1 MGLLLSLCLCAGCA
15 APPAETSGEPGEP
28 AVRQEQDD
36 AVPSGTEQEPET
48 EPAAEPET
56 EQEPETEPAAEPGT
70 EQEPEAEPA
79 AEPGADPETE
89 PAAEPAPEG
98 GAESQPASAPGT
110 LPLEGHIICLD
121 PGHCVTEEAGK
132 GYREPVSP
140 LSDETKPRYLSGTQG
155 ATLTEEQLNLQVGL
169 KLRDA
174 LTALGAEV
182 VMTREV
188 SEIALPNTERC
199 RIANESGADV
209 HIHIHADGSES
220 KKAHG
225 VSVLIPGGDLLGT
238 PSIVEESARLGELM
252 VDRVCEATGAK
263 NRGTVP
269 RSDLTGLNFSEIPSV
284 FIEMGFMTNPEE
296 DALLSSGE
304 YQDKIVAGMAES
316 LLDWYGVER

>member
-1 MGLLLSLCLCAGCA
+1 MSRHWMHGKGIRLLALLLCLCLCAGCA
-15 APPAETSGEPGEP
+15 ASPAEDTETPVPPPA
-28 AVRQEQDD
+28 QED
-36 AVPSGTEQEPET
+36 PEPE
-48 EPAAEPET
+48 P
-56 EQEPETEPAAEPGT
+56 
-70 EQEPEAEPA
+70 EPEAP
-79 AEPGADPETE
+79 AEPVP
-89 PAAEPAPEG
+89 PVKP
-98 GAESQPASAPGT
+98 ESQTESETAPPPEPEPEP

-140 LSDETKPRYLSGTQG
+140 LSDETKPRYLSGTRG
-155 ATLTEEQLNLQVGL
+155 ASLTEEQLNLQVAL

-174 LTALGAEV
+174 LEALGAEV

-188 SEIALPNTERC
+188 SEISLPNTERC

-220 KKAHG
+220 TSANG
-225 VSVLIPGGDLLGT
+225 VSVLIPDGDLLGT
-238 PSIVEESARLGELM
+238 PSIVEESARLGQLM
-252 VDRVCEATGAK
+252 VDCVSEATGAK

-304 YQDKIVAGMAES
+304 YQDKIVAGMANS
-316 LLDWYGVER
+316 LLDWYGAER

>member
-1 MGLLLSLCLCAGCA
+1 MSRHWMHGKGGIRLLSLLLCLCLCAGCA
-15 APPAETSGEPGEP
+15 ASPAEDTETPAAPPPAQEDPG
-28 AVRQEQDD
+28 
-36 AVPSGTEQEPET
+36 PET
-48 EPAAEPET
+48 EPEAAAEPLPPAKPESQAESEDT
-56 EQEPETEPAAEPGT
+56 PQPEPEP
-70 EQEPEAEPA
+70 
-79 AEPGADPETE
+79 
-89 PAAEPAPEG
+89 
-98 GAESQPASAPGT
+98 QP

-140 LSDETKPRYLSGTQG
+140 LSDETKPRYLSGTRG
-155 ATLTEEQLNLQVGL
+155 ASLTEEQLNLQVAL

-174 LTALGAEV
+174 LEALGAEV

-188 SEIALPNTERC
+188 SEISLPNTERC

-209 HIHIHADGSES
+209 HVHIHADGSES
-220 KKAHG
+220 TSANG
-225 VSVLIPGGDLLGT
+225 VSVLIPDGDLLGT
-238 PSIVEESARLGELM
+238 PSIVEESARLGQLM
-252 VDRVCEATGAK
+252 VDCVSEATGAK

-304 YQDKIVAGMAES
+304 YQDKIVAGMANS
-316 LLDWYGVER
+316 LMDWYGAER

>member
-1 MGLLLSLCLCAGCA
+1 MSRHWMHGKGIRLLALLLCLCLCAGCA
-15 APPAETSGEPGEP
+15 ASPAEDTETPVPPPA
-28 AVRQEQDD
+28 QED
-36 AVPSGTEQEPET
+36 PEPE
-48 EPAAEPET
+48 P
-56 EQEPETEPAAEPGT
+56 
-70 EQEPEAEPA
+70 EPEAP
-79 AEPGADPETE
+79 AEPVPPVKPESETAPPPE
-89 PAAEPAPEG
+89 PEPEP
-98 GAESQPASAPGT
+98 

-140 LSDETKPRYLSGTQG
+140 LSDETKPRYLSGTRG
-155 ATLTEEQLNLQVGL
+155 ASLTEEQLNLQVAL

-174 LTALGAEV
+174 LEALGAEV

-188 SEIALPNTERC
+188 SEISLPNTERC

-209 HIHIHADGSES
+209 HVHIHADGSES
-220 KKAHG
+220 TSANG
-225 VSVLIPGGDLLGT
+225 VSVLIPDGDLLGT
-238 PSIVEESARLGELM
+238 PSIVEESARLGQLM
-252 VDRVCEATGAK
+252 VDCVSEATGAK

-304 YQDKIVAGMAES
+304 YQDKIVAGMANS
-316 LLDWYGVER
+316 LMDWYGAER

>member
-1 MGLLLSLCLCAGCA
+1 MSRHWMHGKGIRLLALLLCLCLCAGCA
-15 APPAETSGEPGEP
+15 ASPAEDTETPVPPPA
-28 AVRQEQDD
+28 QED
-36 AVPSGTEQEPET
+36 PEPE
-48 EPAAEPET
+48 P
-56 EQEPETEPAAEPGT
+56 
-70 EQEPEAEPA
+70 EPEAP
-79 AEPGADPETE
+79 AEPVP
-89 PAAEPAPEG
+89 PVKP
-98 GAESQPASAPGT
+98 ESQTESETAPPPEPEPEP

-140 LSDETKPRYLSGTQG
+140 LSDETKPRYLSGTRG
-155 ATLTEEQLNLQVGL
+155 ASLTEEQLNLQVAL

-174 LTALGAEV
+174 LEALGAEV

-188 SEIALPNTERC
+188 SEISLPNTERC

-209 HIHIHADGSES
+209 HVHIHADGSES
-220 KKAHG
+220 TSANG
-225 VSVLIPGGDLLGT
+225 VSVLIPDGDLLGT
-238 PSIVEESARLGELM
+238 PSIVEESARLGQLM
-252 VDRVCEATGAK
+252 VDCVSEATGAK

-304 YQDKIVAGMAES
+304 YQDKIVAGMANS
-316 LLDWYGVER
+316 LLDWYGGER

>member
-1 MGLLLSLCLCAGCA
+1 MRKRIVDGSGLLGLLLCLCLCAGCA
-15 APPAETSGEPGEP
+15 APPAEAAGIPNEPD
-28 AVRQEQDD
+28 VRQEQD
-36 AVPSGTEQEPET
+36 VEPET
-48 EPAAEPET
+48 QSKPESEPPKENEPEM
-56 EQEPETEPAAEPGT
+56 EPEPEP
-70 EQEPEAEPA
+70 
-79 AEPGADPETE
+79 
-89 PAAEPAPEG
+89 EPAPEPDP
-98 GAESQPASAPGT
+98 EPEP

-140 LSDETKPRYLSGTQG
+140 LSDETKPRYLSGTSG

-174 LTALGAEV
+174 LTELGAEV

-188 SEIALPNTERC
+188 SEISLPNTERC

-220 KKAHG
+220 EKAHG
-225 VSVLIPGGDLLGT
+225 VSVLIPDGDLLGT

-252 VDRVCEATGAK
+252 VNRVCEATGAK